1 MTRLVILS
9 VVVLAATAT
18 GAHACDLSRDDC
30 WDSMRP
36 HESASRT
43 PEVRGWVR
51 YAKPEPRVIVKREV
65 VVRTIEPANDFG
77 YERTDH
83 PGACK
88 PAIEA
93 LSEVMHTIDNGKASA
108 RKAWMENVRWR
119 YGERFMEADLARGMH
134 FQCNRV
140 TVPTTEGVIGAAV
153 NKATY
158 GLKCEVRAVPCA
170 APVVREDK

>member
-1 MTRLVILS
+1 MTRLALS
-9 VVVLAATAT
+9 AALLAGMATSAL
-18 GAHACDLSRDDC
+18 ACDLSRDDC

-36 HESASRT
+36 HESAPRK

-51 YAKPEPRVIVKREV
+51 YAKPEPRVIVKREI
-65 VVRTIEPANDFG
+65 VVRTIEPDSDSG
-77 YERTDH
+77 R

-88 PAIEA
+88 PPVKA

-108 RKAWMENVRWR
+108 RKAWMENVRWEH
-119 YGERFMEADLARGMH
+119 GERFMEADLARNMH

-158 GLKCEVRAVPCA
+158 GLKCEVRAVPCE
-170 APVVREDK
+170 APVIREDK